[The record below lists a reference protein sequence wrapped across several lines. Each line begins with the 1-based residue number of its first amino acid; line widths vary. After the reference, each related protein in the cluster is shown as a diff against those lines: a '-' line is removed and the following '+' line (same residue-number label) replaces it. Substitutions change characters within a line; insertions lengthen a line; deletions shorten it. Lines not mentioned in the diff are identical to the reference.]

1 MTLSLQAQL
10 GLDIDDNEIFA
21 EEMLDYIH
29 ERYSKFGKN
38 TRIVELFDN
47 FLFFVCNH
55 CEPKVAFSLGQRAL
69 RDYKIDIDPT
79 ELNYFYLF
87 HDTVGPF
94 ITEYSKSTRR
104 WPHAD

>member
-47 FLFFVCNH
+47 FLFFVLIIKWH
-55 CEPKVAFSLGQRAL
+55 LTLMVLMGFGSIILLSR
-69 RDYKIDIDPT
+69 I
-79 ELNYFYLF
+79 
-87 HDTVGPF
+87 H
-94 ITEYSKSTRR
+94 
-104 WPHAD
+104 